1 MNTKNRNKFV
11 ILLVLLV
18 IFIISLFL
26 SVGVGAIQIGPKEII
41 EALTTDKGGVNYHII
56 WNIRL
61 PRTIIATLT
70 GISLSLSGAIIQG
83 VMRNSLA
90 SPSIIGVS
98 SGAGFTALIILI
110 LFPEYYRMVPL
121 GAFIGALT
129 VTMLIYG
136 LAWKDGLMT
145 SRLILAGVAVN
156 SFLGAG
162 NNALLTFFPDRVS
175 GVMNFM
181 VGGLSGVNWTDV
193 HSILPY
199 VIIGVLVALMLSSKL
214 NILVLGDEVAT
225 GLGINVERTRF
236 IFIIISSLLA
246 GSVVS
251 VVGLLGFVGLI
262 VPHIARLIIGSDY
275 RFLFPGA
282 ILLGGIVLLLCDLA
296 SRVIFA
302 PVEIPVGIIMSILGA
317 PFFLY
322 LLRSKEGEKC

>member
-1 MNTKNRNKFV
+1 MLV
-11 ILLVLLV
+11 ILLV

-26 SVGVGAIQIGPKEII
+26 SVGMGAVNVSPKEII
-41 EALTTDKGGVNYHII
+41 QALTTNKGTANYHII

-61 PRTIIATLT
+61 PRTIVSVLVGA
-70 GISLSLSGAIIQG
+70 SLSLSGAIIQG

-110 LFPEYYRMVPL
+110 LFPQYYRLVPL
-121 GAFIGALT
+121 GAFVGAFL

-136 LAWKDGLMT
+136 LAWKDGLLPN
-145 SRLILAGVAVN
+145 RLILAGVAVN
-156 SFLGAG
+156 SLLGAG

-175 GVMNFM
+175 GVINFM
-181 VGGLSGVNWTDV
+181 VGGLNGITWTDV

-199 VIIGVLVALMLSSKL
+199 VMVGVIVALMLPDKL

-225 GLGINVERTRF
+225 GLGVNVERTRF
-236 IFIIISSLLA
+236 IFIILSSVLA
-246 GSVVS
+246 GSAVS

-262 VPHIARLIIGSDY
+262 VPHITRLIIGSDY
-275 RFLFPGA
+275 RFLFPASVLLGA
-282 ILLGGIVLLLCDLA
+282 IVVLVCDLLA
-296 SRVIFA
+296 RTLFS
-302 PVEIPVGIIMSILGA
+302 PVEIPVGIIMSALGA

-322 LLRSKEGEKC
+322 LLRAREAK

>member
-1 MNTKNRNKFV
+1 MNTKNRNKFIMLV
-11 ILLVLLV
+11 ILLV

-26 SVGVGAIQIGPKEII
+26 SVGMGAVNVSPKEII
-41 EALTTDKGGVNYHII
+41 QALTTNKGTANYHII

-61 PRTIIATLT
+61 PRTIVSVLVGA
-70 GISLSLSGAIIQG
+70 SLSLSGAIIQG

-110 LFPEYYRMVPL
+110 LFPQYYRLVPL
-121 GAFIGALT
+121 GAFVGAFL

-136 LAWKDGLMT
+136 LAWKDGLLPN
-145 SRLILAGVAVN
+145 RLILAGVAVN
-156 SFLGAG
+156 SLLGAG

-175 GVMNFM
+175 GVINFM
-181 VGGLSGVNWTDV
+181 VGGLNGITWTDV

-199 VIIGVLVALMLSSKL
+199 VMVGVIVALMLPDKL

-225 GLGINVERTRF
+225 GLGVNVERTRF
-236 IFIIISSLLA
+236 IFIILSSVLA
-246 GSVVS
+246 GSAVS

-262 VPHIARLIIGSDY
+262 VPHITRLIIGSDY
-275 RFLFPGA
+275 RFLFPASVLLGA
-282 ILLGGIVLLLCDLA
+282 IVVLVCDLLA
-296 SRVIFA
+296 RTLFS
-302 PVEIPVGIIMSILGA
+302 PVEIPVGIIMSALGA

-322 LLRSKEGEKC
+322 LLRAREAK

>member
-1 MNTKNRNKFV
+1 MNTKNRNKFIMLV
-11 ILLVLLV
+11 ILLV

-26 SVGVGAIQIGPKEII
+26 SVGMGAINVSPKEII
-41 EALTTDKGGVNYHII
+41 QALTTNKGTANYHII

-61 PRTIIATLT
+61 PRTIVSVLVGA
-70 GISLSLSGAIIQG
+70 SLSLSGAIIQG

-110 LFPEYYRMVPL
+110 LFPQYYRLVPL
-121 GAFIGALT
+121 GAFLGAFL

-136 LAWKDGLMT
+136 LAWKDGLLPN
-145 SRLILAGVAVN
+145 RLILAGVAVN
-156 SFLGAG
+156 SLLGAG

-175 GVMNFM
+175 GVINFM
-181 VGGLSGVNWTDV
+181 VGGLNGITWTDV

-199 VIIGVLVALMLSSKL
+199 VMVGVIIALMLPDKL

-225 GLGINVERTRF
+225 GLGVNVERTRF
-236 IFIIISSLLA
+236 IFIILSSVLS
-246 GSVVS
+246 GSAVS

-262 VPHIARLIIGSDY
+262 VPHITRLIIGSDY
-275 RFLFPGA
+275 RLLFPASVLLGA
-282 ILLGGIVLLLCDLA
+282 IVVLVCDLLA
-296 SRVIFA
+296 RTLFS
-302 PVEIPVGIIMSILGA
+302 PVEIPVGIIMSALGA

-322 LLRSKEGEKC
+322 LLRAREAK

>member
-1 MNTKNRNKFV
+1 MNTKNRNKFIMLV
-11 ILLVLLV
+11 ILLV

-26 SVGVGAIQIGPKEII
+26 SVGMGAINVSPKEII
-41 EALTTDKGGVNYHII
+41 QALTTNKGTANYHII

-61 PRTIIATLT
+61 PRTIVSVLVGA
-70 GISLSLSGAIIQG
+70 SLSLSGAIIQG

-110 LFPEYYRMVPL
+110 LFPQYYRLVPL
-121 GAFIGALT
+121 GAFLGAFL

-136 LAWKDGLMT
+136 LAWKDGLLPN
-145 SRLILAGVAVN
+145 RLILAGVAVN
-156 SFLGAG
+156 SLLGAG

-175 GVMNFM
+175 GVINFM
-181 VGGLSGVNWTDV
+181 VGGLNGITWTDV

-199 VIIGVLVALMLSSKL
+199 VMVGVIIALMLPDKL

-225 GLGINVERTRF
+225 GLGVNVERTRF
-236 IFIIISSLLA
+236 IFIILSSVLA
-246 GSVVS
+246 GSAVS

-262 VPHIARLIIGSDY
+262 VPHITRLIIGSDY
-275 RFLFPGA
+275 RLLFPASVLLGA
-282 ILLGGIVLLLCDLA
+282 IVVLVCDLLA
-296 SRVIFA
+296 RTLFS
-302 PVEIPVGIIMSILGA
+302 PVEIPVGIIMSALGA

-322 LLRSKEGEKC
+322 LLRAREAK